1 MSLGD
6 GYLFLI
12 VEVKDEEATTI
23 NDAIGFR
30 RSEQV
35 RLGATDVLG
44 RWLSF
49 LIVEVKDEEAT
60 TINDAI
66 NA

>member
-1 MSLGD
+1 M
-6 GYLFLI
+6 LI
-12 VEVKDEEATTI
+12 
-23 NDAIGFR
+23 GSR
-30 RSEQV
+30 RSNQV